1 MGPRRA
7 VELTMGPR
15 RMAVELEPMRA
26 VLVVGKTTGSWVH
39 LGEVRRSEQL
49 ECTRMALV
57 PRSWMKPAEEN
68 V

>member
-1 MGPRRA
+1 MMGPRR
-7 VELTMGPR
+7 
-15 RMAVELEPMRA
+15 AVELEPMRA
-26 VLVVGKTTGSWVH
+26 VLVVGKTMGSWVH

-57 PRSWMKPAEEN
+57 PRNWTEPAEEK